1 MGFYVNDGLV
11 AYDSSTTEI
20 RVFKDKVLNKKWQAE
35 YDSANSVVKLT
46 EVPIGTTSNN
56 PNMVDGVTGI
66 SYVLAA
72 NSGNVYLLKVTVY
85 PDVVEKILG
94 SFYYMQLGA
103 FYKIFATTNIADPVL
118 ELKTSSGVVI
128 ENYTGVEFD
137 ESIKL
142 WVFDVYIDSL
152 GEISST
158 SVTWQDGFYIFKLT
172 NSLEEGY
179 IVKPVQIFREEDW
192 FATVADL
199 QNTDAAINN
208 DARITI

>member
-1 MGFYVNDGLV
+1 MGFYVNNGLV
-11 AYDSSTTEI
+11 AYDSLTTEVRI
-20 RVFKDKVLNKKWQAE
+20 FKDKVLNKKWKAE
-35 YDSANSVVKLT
+35 YDSVNFVVKLT
-46 EVPIGTTSNN
+46 EVPTSTASNN
-56 PNMVDGVTGI
+56 PNMIDEVTSI
-66 SYVLAA
+66 PYILAA
-72 NSGNVYLLKVTVY
+72 DSGNVYLLKVTIY